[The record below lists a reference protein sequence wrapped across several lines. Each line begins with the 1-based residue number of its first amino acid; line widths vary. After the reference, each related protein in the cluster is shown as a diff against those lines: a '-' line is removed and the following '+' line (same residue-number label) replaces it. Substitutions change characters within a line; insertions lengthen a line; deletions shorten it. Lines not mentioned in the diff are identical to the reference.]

1 MFKDVAKSVARNTSV
16 MFFQHIIT
24 TASSVLLLIFVPRH
38 LGPVGY
44 GRLYLAMSIAG
55 IFQIFVNFGNNYL
68 ITKEVAREP
77 LQTGQ
82 ILVDAWALRSILAT
96 VSMGTMILFGVL
108 MGYPAEVQILLVV
121 NGMGLYAAG
130 AYSSIYAC
138 FQGREAMGYTSIGA
152 IAEKVLVSIAAIAA
166 IMLGGRAI
174 TVATVIVLGVV
185 LDVAIMTGYSRRLVT
200 KLPRVNWKNAFR
212 QIKDGMPYFLFSIF
226 GVIYYRIDTVML
238 SKMAPE
244 EVVGWYGGAYRLFD
258 SFNFPY
264 ILTTAVYPVLS
275 RLWKGDGD
283 VHRRTTQKSLEIVI
297 LIGIP
302 VSIAAIAFARPLI
315 GIFYGLTAFAPSVIL
330 FQILLAGVLFLY
342 VDMVLG
348 TTLLSVDRQK
358 PLVYV
363 SLLAIPFNIG
373 LNLMLIPFSQNAYGN
388 GAIGAAAAT
397 GVTEFLI
404 MLAALR
410 LLPPGMFKGFR
421 WITIGKSMAAGTVM
435 GGVLFFCAAAGIPW
449 VAAGAAAFAVYSSL
463 LFAFRTFDTA
473 ERGFILGLMSW
484 KGMRGLHA
492 TKEPVVNE

>member
-1 MFKDVAKSVARNTSV
+1 
-16 MFFQHIIT
+16 
-24 TASSVLLLIFVPRH
+24 
-38 LGPVGY
+38 
-44 GRLYLAMSIAG
+44 
-55 IFQIFVNFGNNYL
+55 
-68 ITKEVAREP
+68 
-77 LQTGQ
+77 
-82 ILVDAWALRSILAT
+82 
-96 VSMGTMILFGVL
+96 
-108 MGYPAEVQILLVV
+108 
-121 NGMGLYAAG
+121 
-130 AYSSIYAC
+130 
-138 FQGREAMGYTSIGA
+138 MGYTSVGA
-152 IAEKVLVSIAAIAA
+152 VAEKVLVSIAAISA

-174 TVATVIVLGVV
+174 TVATIIVLGVV
-185 LDVAIMTGYSRRLVT
+185 LDVAIMTGYSRRLVP

-348 TTLLSVDRQK
+348 TTLLSVDRQ
-358 PLVYV
+358 
-363 SLLAIPFNIG
+363 SR
-373 LNLMLIPFSQNAYGN
+373 SS
-388 GAIGAAAAT
+388 T
-397 GVTEFLI
+397 
-404 MLAALR
+404 
-410 LLPPGMFKGFR
+410 FR
-421 WITIGKSMAAGTVM
+421 
-435 GGVLFFCAAAGIPW
+435 
-449 VAAGAAAFAVYSSL
+449 SSPS
-463 LFAFRTFDTA
+463 RSTS
-473 ERGFILGLMSW
+473 G
-484 KGMRGLHA
+484 
-492 TKEPVVNE
+492 